1 MASKTLDFGSTPV
14 QVAPGSLHC
23 PRDTPVPNALEF
35 DSAAPVELPDGSDVT
50 AATSASAPRTP
61 PRTTHGRAREKTTPP
76 SGETRAAKKRAQDG
90 RPPAA
95 LRHGLSFPS
104 TNISAPSTDPWNGFE
119 IRASIVWRTPSNIS
133 GIQATKASINHYLKR
148 FSQSFDRGCVVNSRE
163 TSECIEYVIGG
174 IHGEAMSNEIMSRVV
189 KKFQNALNNVS
200 RSEVDQIRNCRFT
213 VKMSQQRIYM
223 RESDVLA
230 RIRGRPLPG
239 FRIMTVAAPQ
249 PVAAPPASEKATG
262 SVMPAPGMVALA
274 LGADIANLRAE
285 SDEAHITND
294 FRKFVDSAMF
304 MLEAALSYM
313 KGFTCRC
320 GAEAVEAG
328 VAGRSLTTTQ
338 QAPHSG
344 NGGHDAGAPGAGQ
357 PRIR

>member
-1 MASKTLDFGSTPV
+1 
-14 QVAPGSLHC
+14 
-23 PRDTPVPNALEF
+23 
-35 DSAAPVELPDGSDVT
+35 
-50 AATSASAPRTP
+50 
-61 PRTTHGRAREKTTPP
+61 
-76 SGETRAAKKRAQDG
+76 
-90 RPPAA
+90 
-95 LRHGLSFPS
+95 
-104 TNISAPSTDPWNGFE
+104 
-119 IRASIVWRTPSNIS
+119 
-133 GIQATKASINHYLKR
+133 
-148 FSQSFDRGCVVNSRE
+148 
-163 TSECIEYVIGG
+163 
-174 IHGEAMSNEIMSRVV
+174 MSNDIMSRVV

-249 PVAAPPASEKATG
+249 PVAAPLASEKATG

-294 FRKFVDSAMF
+294 FRTFVDSAMF
-304 MLEAALSYM
+304 MLEAALLYM

-328 VAGRSLTTTQ
+328 VVGRSLTTTQ
-338 QAPHSG
+338 QAPVSG
-344 NGGHDAGAPGAGQ
+344 NGGHAAGAPGAGQ